1 MRCGYST
8 QKMWSLALFW
18 NQSIEG
24 LVKKQKP
31 FIAKAIFWEA
41 IRCPSFST
49 NVVHFVNV
57 FLGIIS
63 GQILS
68 CICSVF
74 PPLHVCCLLFS
85 IADFKPII
93 SLSVFIWSELSGE
106 EPPLWSRL
114 VCPLGGCNNWWWKSQ
129 RASYETQGWDIN
141 WIILFQFKGAA
152 LCQVVSKRKF
162 GGLG

>member
-1 MRCGYST
+1 MHSLKHLMRCGCST
-8 QKMWSLALFW
+8 QKMRSLALFW

-24 LVKKQKP
+24 LLKKQKP

-74 PPLHVCCLLFS
+74 PPFHVCCLLFS

-93 SLSVFIWSELSGE
+93 SLSVFICSEVSWAVRSHPCEAGLCVHWGDATTGGENLNGHRMKRRDEISTELSYFSLRG
-106 EPPLWSRL
+106 L
-114 VCPLGGCNNWWWKSQ
+114 
-129 RASYETQGWDIN
+129 
-141 WIILFQFKGAA
+141 LFAK
-152 LCQVVSKRKF
+152 
-162 GGLG
+162 

>member
-1 MRCGYST
+1 MHSLKHLMRCGYST

-93 SLSVFIWSELSGE
+93 SLSVFICSEVSWAVRSHPFEAGLCVHWGDATTGGENLNGHRMKRRDEISTELSYFSLRG
-106 EPPLWSRL
+106 L
-114 VCPLGGCNNWWWKSQ
+114 
-129 RASYETQGWDIN
+129 
-141 WIILFQFKGAA
+141 LFAK
-152 LCQVVSKRKF
+152 
-162 GGLG
+162 